1 MQDKILKVVG
11 RKWMTP
17 KEVSLKLKTEI
28 GGTRKKLN
36 QLAKFKLIQKKP
48 CRIRIKDQMFR
59 IIKFRREK

>member
-48 CRIRIKDQMFR
+48 CKVLINDQRFKMN
-59 IIKFRREK
+59 KYRRGR